1 MSQAADASRRSAAL
15 RQPPLWLLVLVTF
28 SGTLAMHMFV
38 PALPVAAADLHAGV
52 GAMQMTISLYIVGL
66 AVGQLIYGP
75 LSDCFGR
82 RPTLLAGLAL
92 YTAAGLGAALAP
104 GAGSLI
110 AARLLQALGGCAG
123 LALGRAI
130 VRDTAGSEDAVR
142 RLALL
147 NLMTMAGPALAPMI
161 GSTLSTM
168 LGWRSIFLVLVT
180 LGAVNLL
187 SVWRLLPE
195 TGRPSGRLSTRS
207 LLQDYRHL
215 LRSPVFLG
223 FAVGGG
229 CTTTAIYAFIAVAP
243 FLFVHELHRPLH
255 EVGIYLGLLMVGM
268 AAGNVLTGR
277 LISRVTMERLIIG
290 ASLLVL
296 VSSLAF
302 FAATLL
308 GLLTVPVAVGT
319 MSLLTLGAGM
329 SSPPALTK
337 AISIDPRLTGSAAG
351 LYGFIQMTVGALFTA
366 LTASGPDPA
375 LAAALVLSLG
385 AVIAQIAFAF
395 AIHRQRA

>member
-1 MSQAADASRRSAAL
+1 MPQAADASRQSAAL

-38 PALPVAAADLHAGV
+38 PALPAAAADLDASV

-66 AVGQLIYGP
+66 AVGQLVYGP

-82 RPTLLAGLAL
+82 RPTLLAGLTL

-130 VRDTAGSEDAVR
+130 VRDTTGSHDAVR

-147 NLMTMAGPALAPMI
+147 NLMTMAGPALAPMS
-161 GSTLSTM
+161 GSTLSAT
-168 LGWRSIFLVLVT
+168 LGWRSIFLALVT

-195 TGRPSGRLSTRS
+195 TGRPSGQLSTRS

-215 LRSPVFLG
+215 LRSPVFVG

-229 CTTTAIYAFIAVAP
+229 CTTTAIYAFIAAAP

-277 LISRVTMERLIIG
+277 LIGRVTMERLLVG
-290 ASLLVL
+290 ATLLVL
-296 VSSLAF
+296 ASSLAF
-302 FAATLL
+302 LAAELL
-308 GLLTVPVAVGT
+308 GLLTVAVAAGT
-319 MSLLTLGAGM
+319 MSLMTLGAGM
-329 SSPPALTK
+329 SSPAALTR

-351 LYGFIQMTVGALFTA
+351 LYGFIQMTVGAGFTA
-366 LTASGPDPA
+366 LVAAGPDPA
-375 LAAALVLSLG
+375 LAAGLVLALG
-385 AVIAQIAFAF
+385 GLVAQMSFWIAIRA
-395 AIHRQRA
+395 QRA

>member
-1 MSQAADASRRSAAL
+1 MPDAADASRRSAAL

-82 RPTLLAGLAL
+82 RPTLLAGLTL

-130 VRDTAGSEDAVR
+130 VRDTTLSQDAVR

-161 GSTLSTM
+161 GSTLSTT

-180 LGAVNLL
+180 LGAVNLV

-207 LLQDYRHL
+207 LAQDYRHL
-215 LRSPVFLG
+215 LRSPVFVG

-229 CTTTAIYAFIAVAP
+229 CTTTAIYAFIAAAP

-277 LISRVTMERLIIG
+277 LIGRVTMERLITG
-290 ASLLVL
+290 ATLLVL

-302 FAATLL
+302 LAAALL
-308 GLLTVPVAVGT
+308 GFLTVPVAVGT

-385 AVIAQIAFAF
+385 AVIAQISFAV
-395 AIHRQRA
+395 AIRRQRA